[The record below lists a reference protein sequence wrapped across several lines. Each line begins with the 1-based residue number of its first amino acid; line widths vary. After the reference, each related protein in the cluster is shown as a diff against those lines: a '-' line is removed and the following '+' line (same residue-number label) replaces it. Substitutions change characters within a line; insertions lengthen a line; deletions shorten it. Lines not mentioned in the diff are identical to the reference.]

1 MLEIYST
8 EIVKKKN
15 NKNKPVDYSSVP
27 KNLSLYCVL
36 VKLICFIFSLLNF
49 WCNSLLR

>member
-1 MLEIYST
+1 MLDIYST
-8 EIVKKKN
+8 EIVFKKN
-15 NKNKPVDYSSVP
+15 VDYNSVP

-36 VKLICFIFSLLNF
+36 VKLICFHFSLLHF